1 MALRLSTRAWASG
14 AALLTFAT
22 SPVLAQDGA
31 QQAGVA
37 AAVRGNVLLAAAT
50 PGTETQRG
58 GQVVGENIA
67 SGDKIFLGDMI
78 ETGPSSGLQIMLLDE
93 TIFTIGP
100 SAAMTIDS
108 FVYDPA
114 SGAGEVTT
122 QVLKGAFRFV
132 SGKVAKN
139 EPSKMNVKTPVGTI
153 GIRGTSAAG
162 VITPI
167 DPNTPGGPV
176 TGTFV
181 LLGPGAGNNAGERA
195 GRILISNG
203 GTTVEISRSGFGT
216 VVASPTLPPG
226 TPVRVDPAL
235 VAQLTGSLGTDG
247 SARPQENNQNGN
259 GQGGGSGSG
268 SQSGGQNGGSGG
280 QQGGT
285 QQTGGSATGGGTT
298 GGGANGGGS
307 VGGNTQTFTQSSGQ
321 TIGSASG
328 SALTQFGT
336 QTLQQQANQTQNE
349 ASEQAQSTQNF
360 ADGITSVAD
369 LNALNTGVFT
379 FPAQTVA
386 MSGTGVATYTIN
398 YSIDFGNRQTTGNV
412 QVSTG
417 AGFLGGIGNFPLIT
431 NLFDIVGSDPI
442 ASESGQ
448 IVGGNVVSGSIPG
461 ANVSGANTIQVDY
474 SLENSGGDLAK
485 ILNHGVIYDAD
496 AETFAAGS
504 GQSTR

>member
-37 AAVRGNVLLAAAT
+37 AAVRGNVLLATAT

-58 GQVVGENIA
+58 DQVVGENIA

-226 TPVRVDPAL
+226 TPVRVDPAV

-259 GQGGGSGSG
+259 GQGGG
-268 SQSGGQNGGSGG
+268 QSGGGGTGGQGGGQNGG

-285 QQTGGSATGGGTT
+285 QQTGGGATGGGTT
-298 GGGANGGGS
+298 GGAVGGS
-307 VGGNTQTFTQSSGQ
+307 TQTFTQNSGQ
-321 TIGSASG
+321 TIGTASG
-328 SALTQFGT
+328 AALTQFGT
-336 QTLQQQANQTQNE
+336 QTVQQQANQTQNE
-349 ASEQAQSTQNF
+349 ASEQAQTTQNF

-398 YSIDFGNRQTTGNV
+398 YSIDFGNRQTTGNI

-431 NLFDIVGSDPI
+431 NLFDVVGGDAI

-448 IVGGNVVSGSIPG
+448 IVSGNVVSGSIPG

-485 ILNHGVIYDAD
+485 ILNHGVIYDED

>member
-1 MALRLSTRAWASG
+1 MALRLSTRAWASS
-14 AALLTFAT
+14 AALLMFAT

-226 TPVRVDPAL
+226 TPVRVDPAV

-259 GQGGGSGSG
+259 GQGGG
-268 SQSGGQNGGSGG
+268 QSGGGGTGGQGGGQNGG

-285 QQTGGSATGGGTT
+285 QQTGGGATGGGTT
-298 GGGANGGGS
+298 GGAVGGS
-307 VGGNTQTFTQSSGQ
+307 TQTFTQNSGQ
-321 TIGSASG
+321 TIGTASG
-328 SALTQFGT
+328 AALTQFGT
-336 QTLQQQANQTQNE
+336 QTVQQQANQTQNE
-349 ASEQAQSTQNF
+349 ASEQAQTTQNF

-398 YSIDFGNRQTTGNV
+398 YSIDFGNRQTTGNI

-431 NLFDIVGSDPI
+431 NLFDVVGGDAI

-448 IVGGNVVSGSIPG
+448 IVSGNVVSGSIPG

-474 SLENSGGDLAK
+474 SLENSGGYLAK

>member
-78 ETGPSSGLQIMLLDE
+78 ETGPSSGLQSMLLDE

-226 TPVRVDPAL
+226 TPVRVDPAV

-259 GQGGGSGSG
+259 GQGGG
-268 SQSGGQNGGSGG
+268 QSGGGGTGGQGGGQNGG

-285 QQTGGSATGGGTT
+285 QQTGGGATGGGTT
-298 GGGANGGGS
+298 GGAVGGS
-307 VGGNTQTFTQSSGQ
+307 TQTFTQNSGQ
-321 TIGSASG
+321 TIGTASG
-328 SALTQFGT
+328 AALTQFGT
-336 QTLQQQANQTQNE
+336 QTVQQQANQTQNE
-349 ASEQAQSTQNF
+349 ASEQAQTTQNF
-360 ADGITSVAD
+360 ADGITSLAD

-398 YSIDFGNRQTTGNV
+398 YSIDFGNRQTTGNI

-431 NLFDIVGSDPI
+431 NLFDVVGGDAI

-448 IVGGNVVSGSIPG
+448 IVSGNVVSGSIPG

-485 ILNHGVIYDAD
+485 ILNHGVIYDED

>member
-226 TPVRVDPAL
+226 TPVRVDPAV

-259 GQGGGSGSG
+259 GQGGG
-268 SQSGGQNGGSGG
+268 QSGGGGTGG
-280 QQGGT
+280 QGG
-285 QQTGGSATGGGTT
+285 
-298 GGGANGGGS
+298 
-307 VGGNTQTFTQSSGQ
+307 GQ
-321 TIGSASG
+321 TIGTASG
-328 SALTQFGT
+328 AALTQFGT
-336 QTLQQQANQTQNE
+336 QTVQQQANQTQNE
-349 ASEQAQSTQNF
+349 ASEQAQTTQNF

-398 YSIDFGNRQTTGNV
+398 YSIDFGNRQTTGNI

-431 NLFDIVGSDPI
+431 NLFDVVGGDAI

-448 IVGGNVVSGSIPG
+448 IVSGNVVSGSIPG

-485 ILNHGVIYDAD
+485 ILNHGVIYDED
-496 AETFAAGS
+496 AETFAAVS

>member
-1 MALRLSTRAWASG
+1 MALRLSTRAWASS

-78 ETGPSSGLQIMLLDE
+78 ETGPSSGLQSMLLDE

-167 DPNTPGGPV
+167 DPNKPGGPV

-226 TPVRVDPAL
+226 TPVRVDPAV

-259 GQGGGSGSG
+259 GQGGG
-268 SQSGGQNGGSGG
+268 QSGGGGTGGQGGGQNGG

-285 QQTGGSATGGGTT
+285 QQTGGGATGGGTT
-298 GGGANGGGS
+298 GGAVGGS
-307 VGGNTQTFTQSSGQ
+307 TQTFTQNSGQ
-321 TIGSASG
+321 TIGTASG
-328 SALTQFGT
+328 AALTQFGT
-336 QTLQQQANQTQNE
+336 QTVQQQANQTQNE
-349 ASEQAQSTQNF
+349 ASEQAQTTQNF

-398 YSIDFGNRQTTGNV
+398 YSIDFGNRQTTGNI

-431 NLFDIVGSDPI
+431 NLFDVVGGDAI

-448 IVGGNVVSGSIPG
+448 IVSGNVVSGSIPG

-485 ILNHGVIYDAD
+485 ILNHGVIYDED

>member
-1 MALRLSTRAWASG
+1 MALRLSTRAWASS

-167 DPNTPGGPV
+167 DPNKPGGPV

-226 TPVRVDPAL
+226 TPVRVDPAV

-259 GQGGGSGSG
+259 GQGGG
-268 SQSGGQNGGSGG
+268 QSGGGGTGGQGGGQNGG

-285 QQTGGSATGGGTT
+285 QQTGGGETGGGTT
-298 GGGANGGGS
+298 GGAVGGS
-307 VGGNTQTFTQSSGQ
+307 TQTFTQNSGQ
-321 TIGSASG
+321 TIGTASG
-328 SALTQFGT
+328 AALTQFGT
-336 QTLQQQANQTQNE
+336 QTVQQQANQTQNE
-349 ASEQAQSTQNF
+349 ASEQAQTTQNF

-431 NLFDIVGSDPI
+431 NLFDVVGGDAI

-448 IVGGNVVSGSIPG
+448 IVSGNVVSGSIPG

-485 ILNHGVIYDAD
+485 ILNHGVIYDED

>member
-226 TPVRVDPAL
+226 TPVRVDPAV

-259 GQGGGSGSG
+259 GQGGG
-268 SQSGGQNGGSGG
+268 QSGGGGTGGQGGGQNGG

-285 QQTGGSATGGGTT
+285 QQTGGGETGGGTT
-298 GGGANGGGS
+298 GGAVGGS
-307 VGGNTQTFTQSSGQ
+307 TQTFTQNSGQ
-321 TIGSASG
+321 TIGTASG
-328 SALTQFGT
+328 AALTQFGT
-336 QTLQQQANQTQNE
+336 QTVQQQANQTQNE
-349 ASEQAQSTQNF
+349 ASEQAQTTQNF

-398 YSIDFGNRQTTGNV
+398 YSIDFGNRQTTGNI

-431 NLFDIVGSDPI
+431 NLFDVVGGDAI

-448 IVGGNVVSGSIPG
+448 IVSGNVVSGSIPG

-485 ILNHGVIYDAD
+485 ILNHGVIYDED

>member
-14 AALLTFAT
+14 AALLTVAT

-226 TPVRVDPAL
+226 TPVRVDPAV

-259 GQGGGSGSG
+259 GQGGG
-268 SQSGGQNGGSGG
+268 QSGGGGTGGQGGGQNGG

-285 QQTGGSATGGGTT
+285 QQTGGGATGGGTT
-298 GGGANGGGS
+298 GGAVGGS
-307 VGGNTQTFTQSSGQ
+307 TQTFTQNSGQ
-321 TIGSASG
+321 AIGTASG
-328 SALTQFGT
+328 AALTQFGT
-336 QTLQQQANQTQNE
+336 QTVQQQANQTQNE
-349 ASEQAQSTQNF
+349 ASEQAQTTQNF

-398 YSIDFGNRQTTGNV
+398 YSIDFGNRQTTGNI

-431 NLFDIVGSDPI
+431 NLFDVVGGDAI

-448 IVGGNVVSGSIPG
+448 IVSGNVVSGSIPG

-485 ILNHGVIYDAD
+485 ILNHGVIYDED

>member
-1 MALRLSTRAWASG
+1 MAACRRPYRAILCG
-14 AALLTFAT
+14 AGLLTFAAT
-22 SPVLAQDGA
+22 PVLAQDGA

-37 AAVRGNVLLAAAT
+37 AAVRGNVLLAAVI
-50 PGTETQRG
+50 PETQAQR

-181 LLGPGAGNNAGERA
+181 LLGPGAGNNAGERV

-216 VVASPTLPPG
+216 VVDSPTLPPG
-226 TPVRVDPAL
+226 TPVRVDPAV

-259 GQGGGSGSG
+259 GQGGGQSGG
-268 SQSGGQNGGSGG
+268 GGTGGQGGGQNGGAGG
-280 QQGGT
+280 QNGGT
-285 QQTGGSATGGGTT
+285 QQTGGGTT
-298 GGGANGGGS
+298 GGGT
-307 VGGNTQTFTQSSGQ
+307 VGGNTQTFTQNSGQ

-328 SALTQFGT
+328 AALTQFGT
-336 QTLQQQANQTQNE
+336 QTVQQQANQTQNE
-349 ASEQAQSTQNF
+349 ASEQAQSSQNF

-369 LNALNTGVFT
+369 LNALNAGTFT
-379 FPAQTVA
+379 FPSQTFA
-386 MSGTGVATYTIN
+386 MVGSGTATYTID
-398 YSIDFGNRQTTGNV
+398 YTIDFGNRNTSGNV
-412 QVSTG
+412 QITTG
-417 AGFLGGIGNFPLIT
+417 SGFAGGVGTFPLLT
-431 NLFDIVGSDPI
+431 NLFDVVGGF
-442 ASESGQ
+442 AVAQEKGQ
-448 IVGGNVVSGSIPG
+448 IVAANVVSGSIPG
-461 ANVSGANTIQVDY
+461 ANTSGT
-474 SLENSGGDLAK
+474 NSIDVVYHLGNRDGDLAK
-485 ILNHGVIYDAD
+485 ILGHSVIYDENGVTTAVG
-496 AETFAAGS
+496 A

>member
-93 TIFTIGP
+93 TIVTIGP

-195 GRILISNG
+195 GRILISNR

-226 TPVRVDPAL
+226 TPVRVDPAV

-259 GQGGGSGSG
+259 GQGGG
-268 SQSGGQNGGSGG
+268 QSGGGGTGGQGGGQNGG

-285 QQTGGSATGGGTT
+285 QQTGGGETGGGTT
-298 GGGANGGGS
+298 GGAVGGS
-307 VGGNTQTFTQSSGQ
+307 TQTFTQNSGQ
-321 TIGSASG
+321 TIGTASG
-328 SALTQFGT
+328 AALTQFGT
-336 QTLQQQANQTQNE
+336 QTVQQQANQTQNE
-349 ASEQAQSTQNF
+349 ASEQAQTTQNF

-398 YSIDFGNRQTTGNV
+398 YSIDFGNRQTTGNI

-417 AGFLGGIGNFPLIT
+417 AGFLGGIGNFALIT
-431 NLFDIVGSDPI
+431 NLFDVVGGDAI

-448 IVGGNVVSGSIPG
+448 IVSGNVVSGSIPG

-485 ILNHGVIYDAD
+485 ILNHGVIYDED

>member
-1 MALRLSTRAWASG
+1 MALRLSTRAWASS

-226 TPVRVDPAL
+226 TPVRVDPAV

-259 GQGGGSGSG
+259 GQGGG
-268 SQSGGQNGGSGG
+268 QSGGGGTGG
-280 QQGGT
+280 QGG
-285 QQTGGSATGGGTT
+285 
-298 GGGANGGGS
+298 
-307 VGGNTQTFTQSSGQ
+307 GQ
-321 TIGSASG
+321 TIGTASG
-328 SALTQFGT
+328 AALTQFGT
-336 QTLQQQANQTQNE
+336 QTVQQQANQTQNE
-349 ASEQAQSTQNF
+349 ASEQAQTTQNF

-398 YSIDFGNRQTTGNV
+398 YSIDFGNRQTTGNI

-431 NLFDIVGSDPI
+431 NLFDVVGGDAI

-448 IVGGNVVSGSIPG
+448 IVSGNVVSGSIPG

-485 ILNHGVIYDAD
+485 ILNHGVIYDED

>member
-78 ETGPSSGLQIMLLDE
+78 ETGPSSGLQSMLLGE

-226 TPVRVDPAL
+226 TPVRVDPAV

-259 GQGGGSGSG
+259 GQGGG
-268 SQSGGQNGGSGG
+268 QSGGGGTGGQGGGQNGG

-285 QQTGGSATGGGTT
+285 QQTGGGATGGGTT
-298 GGGANGGGS
+298 GGAVGGS
-307 VGGNTQTFTQSSGQ
+307 TQTFTQNSGQ
-321 TIGSASG
+321 TIGTASG
-328 SALTQFGT
+328 AALTQFGT
-336 QTLQQQANQTQNE
+336 QTVQQQANQTQNE
-349 ASEQAQSTQNF
+349 ASEQAQTTQNF
-360 ADGITSVAD
+360 ADGITSLAD

-398 YSIDFGNRQTTGNV
+398 YSIDFGNRQTTGNI

-431 NLFDIVGSDPI
+431 NLFDVVGGDAI

-448 IVGGNVVSGSIPG
+448 IVSGNVVSGSIPG

-485 ILNHGVIYDAD
+485 ILNHGVIYDED

>member
-78 ETGPSSGLQIMLLDE
+78 ETGPSSGLQSMLLDE

-226 TPVRVDPAL
+226 TPVRVDPAV

-259 GQGGGSGSG
+259 GQGGG
-268 SQSGGQNGGSGG
+268 QSGGGGTGGQGGGQNGG

-285 QQTGGSATGGGTT
+285 QQTGGGATGGGTT
-298 GGGANGGGS
+298 GGAVGGS
-307 VGGNTQTFTQSSGQ
+307 TQTFTQNSGQ
-321 TIGSASG
+321 TIGTASG
-328 SALTQFGT
+328 AALTQFGT
-336 QTLQQQANQTQNE
+336 QTVQQQANQTQNE
-349 ASEQAQSTQNF
+349 ASEQAQTTQNF

-398 YSIDFGNRQTTGNV
+398 YSIDFGNRQTTGNI

-431 NLFDIVGSDPI
+431 NLFDVVGGDAI

-448 IVGGNVVSGSIPG
+448 IVSGNVVSGSIPG

-485 ILNHGVIYDAD
+485 ILNHGVIYDED